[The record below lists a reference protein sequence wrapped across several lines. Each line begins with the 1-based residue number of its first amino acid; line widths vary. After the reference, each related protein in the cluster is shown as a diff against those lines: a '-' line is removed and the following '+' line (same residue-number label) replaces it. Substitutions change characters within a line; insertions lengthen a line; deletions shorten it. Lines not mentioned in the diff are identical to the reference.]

1 MNKILTMFF
10 LLVLSSTLI
19 ACEKETVPLNEGVK
33 NPLVTEGNSEFAF
46 DIFRELNNDDYNENI
61 FISPFSI
68 SSALAMTLNGA
79 VGDTKDSMQT
89 TLQLKDI
96 NIEDMNNGFAYL
108 NHMLTNLDD
117 DVEINIANSLWVKDE
132 FTMNKQFEFDIKSNF
147 NANATLLDFEDDKSV
162 DVINEWVSDKTNDL
176 IDEIIIGIDPY
187 AALILLNAI
196 YFNGSWQDEFDPSKT
211 QSRDFTTIDKNVI
224 QVDMMNRTDEIGF
237 YEDSEITAVKLPYG
251 DGSISMYCVLPNG
264 NEDINSVIR
273 EMNVDKW
280 NDLRNEMNY
289 FYEVTLELPK
299 FKMEYGIKELNDALI
314 NLGMD
319 VAFDERAYFPDLIE
333 GMEDNLYINAV
344 NHKAVVDV
352 GEGGTEAAAVTS
364 VVTAPGAS
372 PIEIEE
378 RTFIANRPFL
388 FIIGDEEGNILFM
401 GKKVT

>member
-46 DIFRELNNDDYNENI
+46 DIFRELNNEDYNENI

-79 VGDTKDSMQT
+79 AGDTKDSMQT

-96 NIEDMNNGFAYL
+96 SIDDMNNGFAYI
-108 NHMLTNLDD
+108 NYMLTNLDD

-132 FTMNKQFEFDIKSNF
+132 YTLNKQFEFDVKSNF
-147 NANATLLDFEDDKSV
+147 NAYATLLDFEDDKSV

-176 IDEIIIGIDPY
+176 IDEIIKGIDPY
-187 AALILLNAI
+187 AALILINAI
-196 YFNGSWQDEFDPSKT
+196 YFNGSWQDEFNPSKT
-211 QSRDFTTIDKNVI
+211 QSRDFTTIDNNVI

-237 YEDSEITAVKLPYG
+237 YEDNEITAVKLPYG

-264 NEDINSVIR
+264 NEDINYIISG
-273 EMNVDKW
+273 MNVDKW
-280 NDLRNEMNY
+280 NDLRNDMNY
-289 FYEVTLELPK
+289 YYEVTLELPK
-299 FKMEYGIKELNDALI
+299 FKMEYGIKALNDALI
-314 NLGMD
+314 KLGMD
-319 VAFDERAYFPDLIE
+319 IAFDNRAYFPDLIE
-333 GMEDNLYINAV
+333 GMEDNLYINV
-344 NHKAVVDV
+344 VSHKAVVDV
-352 GEGGTEAAAVTS
+352 SEEGTEAAAVTS
-364 VVTAPGAS
+364 ITVPGSSALV
-372 PIEIEE
+372 E
-378 RTFIANRPFL
+378 RHTFIANRPFM
-388 FIIGDEEGNILFM
+388 FIIGDEEGNILFI